1 MTSDTSEQQSLE
13 ELRQLIDAIDA
24 ELHEKI
30 VERIAL
36 IDQVAKVKQAMDGNA
51 HAIRPNREASILR
64 VLADRHQGHL
74 QIASVIRIWRELING
89 ATALQGPFSVAVC
102 APERSVGYWDMA
114 RNHFGSS
121 VPMTL
126 HTSASVV
133 LRMVDDDPGVIG
145 LLPLPQNGEEEPW
158 WPALA
163 SQMEYQTG
171 PRVIWRLP
179 FFSSPTGRFEQLEAL
194 VVAKLMPEPSGQD
207 VTLVA
212 IETDQ
217 NVSQARIVEQ
227 LGQCDFI
234 PQPLAVQELTQTGQR
249 LQLSELVG
257 FVAPDDRRLQAFCEN
272 LGNDLSRVAILGIYP
287 ECLAPK
293 IGNPSR

>member
-212 IETDQ
+212 VETDQ

>member
-1 MTSDTSEQQSLE
+1 MTNDTSEQPSLE
-13 ELRQLIDAIDA
+13 NLRQLIDAIDA

-36 IDQVAKVKQAMDGNA
+36 IDQVAKVKRAMDGNI
-51 HAIRPNREASILR
+51 HFIRPNREASMLR
-64 VLADRHQGHL
+64 VLADRHKGQL
-74 QIASVIRIWRELING
+74 QVASVIRIWRELING
-89 ATALQGPFSVAVC
+89 AAALQSPFSVAVC

-126 HTSASVV
+126 HTSPSVV
-133 LRMVDDDPGVIG
+133 LRMVDDGLGAIG
-145 LLPLPQNGEEEPW
+145 LLPLPQNGEKEPW

-163 SQMEYQTG
+163 SQTENQTG

-179 FFSSPTGRFEQLEAL
+179 FFASPTGRFEQLEAL
-194 VVAKLMPEPSGQD
+194 VVAKLTPEPSGQD
-207 VTLVA
+207 VTLMA

-217 NVSQARIVEQ
+217 DVSQARIVEQ
-227 LGQCDFI
+227 LGQCDFA

-249 LQLSELVG
+249 LLLSELVG
-257 FVAPDDRRLQAFCEN
+257 FVAADDGRLQAFREN
-272 LGNDLSRVAILGIYP
+272 LGDDLSRVAILGVYP
-287 ECLAPK
+287 KSLAPEIEK
-293 IGNPSR
+293 PS

>member
-1 MTSDTSEQQSLE
+1 MTSDTSEQLSLE

-257 FVAPDDRRLQAFCEN
+257 FVAPDDRRLQAFREN

-293 IGNPSR
+293 IGDPSR

>member
-1 MTSDTSEQQSLE
+1 MTSDTSEQLSLE

-126 HTSASVV
+126 HTSPSVV

-257 FVAPDDRRLQAFCEN
+257 FVAPDDRRLQAFREN